1 MRIKTKFTSAFGAA
15 AAAAMVYMV
24 APLPSAGAAILNGS
38 TTVTNNDSNDVWK
51 LELIGMQDDY
61 LGQPDGGYKWT
72 ESNSPLNGAPNVV
85 ATLNGDIII
94 NKPMNDASDGH
105 VVLSSNNEIAFFNAI
120 WDSSPI
126 DVQIYLDDDLTRI

>member
-24 APLPSAGAAILNGS
+24 APLPSAGAAILNY
-38 TTVTNNDSNDVWK
+38 TLTVTNNDSNDVWK

-61 LGQPDGGYKWT
+61 LGQPDDGYKWT

-94 NKPMNDASDGH
+94 NKPMNDASEGH
-105 VVLSSNNEIAFFNAI
+105 VVLSSNNEIEYFYTY
-120 WDSSPI
+120 WDSLHL
-126 DVQIYLDDDLTRI
+126 YGH